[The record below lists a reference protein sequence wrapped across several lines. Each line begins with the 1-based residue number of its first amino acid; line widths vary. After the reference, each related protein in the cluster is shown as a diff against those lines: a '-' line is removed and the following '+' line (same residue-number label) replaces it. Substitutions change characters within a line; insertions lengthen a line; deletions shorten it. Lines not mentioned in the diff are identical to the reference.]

1 MNIRTFAL
9 VYGIV
14 FALIGIAGF
23 VPQLLTPHDMVEHEL
38 AVDQGAGNL
47 LGLFP
52 VNLLHNL
59 VHLAFGAWGLLVYR
73 SRDASIAYA
82 RTIAIVYAVLA
93 IMGIVPGLDTV
104 FGLVPLHGNDIWL
117 HALLA
122 GGAAYFGFV
131 RHGELDATGGAGSGP
146 GVPSSRA
153 R

>member
-1 MNIRTFAL
+1 MNVRTFAL
-9 VYGIV
+9 LYGVV
-14 FALIGIAGF
+14 FALVGIAGF
-23 VPQLLTPHDMVEHEL
+23 IPGLVTPHDAVEHEL
-38 AVDQGAGNL
+38 AVNQGAGDL

-59 VHLAFGAWGLLVYR
+59 VHLAFGVWGLLVYR
-73 SRDASIAYA
+73 STDASITYA
-82 RTIAIVYAVLA
+82 RSVAVIYALFT
-93 IMGIVPGLDTV
+93 IMGFVPRLDTV

-122 GGAAYFGFV
+122 AVAAYFGFV
-131 RHGELDATGGAGSGP
+131 RHTEIDATGAGP